1 MMEKQLI
8 ASLWLKNGKALSP
21 EDGLSVLSE
30 DPVSH
35 AVHLSDL
42 GADALIVKDLSSP
55 SDDRE
60 REQAVDCLRR
70 ICAECDSPVIADSVV
85 RKMEDAKKLLYAGCK
100 QVIMRLDGEAQSL
113 TECVQLFQ
121 ELSAK
126 FGKEKMILGYTS
138 PETVEKLDAGVKE
151 ACGALLL
158 TGAKTLQEV
167 RARMVKE
174 LPLIVELPE
183 CTFEDAV
190 EILGARHLTAV
201 CGAYVDR
208 NIERLQESKQTLA
221 EIGIDTTILKP
232 QYKWA
237 DFKTNGQGLLP
248 CVVQDYRTDEVL
260 MVAYMNEE
268 AYTQTI
274 RTGRMTYYSR
284 EREKL
289 WVKGEESGH
298 FQYVKQLT
306 ADCDLDTLLAKVK
319 QIGAACHTG
328 NRSCFFN
335 EVAKRPFQEKNPVKV
350 LESVYAVIEDRK
362 ANPREGSY
370 TNYLFDKGI
379 DKILKKLGEEATEIT
394 IAAKNPDVNELHYEI
409 ADYLYHLMVLMSE
422 RGITWDEITETL
434 ARR

>member
-1 MMEKQLI
+1 MEKKLI
-8 ASLWLKNGKALSP
+8 ATLCLRDAKVVSA
-21 EDGLSVLSE
+21 EDETKIIAE
-30 DPVSH
+30 DAVQE
-35 AVHLSDL
+35 AVHRADL
-42 GADALIVKDLSSP
+42 GADELIVRILDDAGNGQVPEDAYHTLRMICSA
-55 SDDRE
+55 SDIPVAGE
-60 REQAVDCLRR
+60 TKVLR
-70 ICAECDSPVIADSVV
+70 
-85 RKMEDAKKLLYAGCK
+85 MEDVKKILYTGCK
-100 QVIMRLDGEAQSL
+100 KAVL
-113 TECVQLFQ
+113 QLEEQ
-121 ELSAK
+121 EQTMAERMALFHEVSSK
-126 FGKEKMILGYTS
+126 FGKDRMIIRYTR
-138 PETVEKLDAGVKE
+138 PESVEKQSAVLADTA
-151 ACGALLL
+151 GALLL
-158 TGAKTLQEV
+158 AGAKTLQDV
-167 RARMVKE
+167 RARIVKG
-174 LPLIVELPE
+174 LPLAVALPE

-190 EILGARHLTAV
+190 ELLGEKNIIGV
-201 CGAYVDR
+201 CGPYVDNHADAITLR
-208 NIERLQESKQTLA
+208 KQMLS
-221 EIGIDTTILKP
+221 EIGMETLVLKP
-232 QYKWA
+232 QHSFR
-237 DFKTNGQGLLP
+237 DFKTNERGLLP
-248 CVVQDYRTDEVL
+248 VVVQDYRTDEVL

-306 ADCDLDTLLAKVK
+306 ADCDLDTLLARVK

-335 EVAKRPFQEKNPVKV
+335 EVAKRPFQEKNPLKV

-409 ADYLYHLMVLMSE
+409 ADYLYHLMVLMSC
-422 RGITWDEITETL
+422 RQVTWEEITETL
-434 ARR
+434 SRR

>member
-1 MMEKQLI
+1 MEKQLI
-8 ASLWLKNGKALSP
+8 AALRLKDQKLLST
-21 EDGLSVLSE
+21 EEEGRVIGE
-30 DPVSH
+30 DPVAY

-42 GADALIVKDLSSP
+42 GADELIIQDLSDVA
-55 SDDRE
+55 DDAARD
-60 REQAVDCLRR
+60 AAIDVIRR
-70 ICAECDSPVIADSVV
+70 ICAACDIPVTAESAI

-100 QVIMRLDGEAQSL
+100 KVALRLDAEGQPLAERM
-113 TECVQLFQ
+113 QLLK

-126 FGKEKMILGYTS
+126 FGKEKIIVRYTS
-138 PETVEKLDAGVKE
+138 KETAEKQEKALEELAS
-151 ACGALLL
+151 ALLL
-158 TGAKTLQEV
+158 TEAKTLQDV
-167 RARMVKE
+167 RAGMVKE
-174 LPLIVELPE
+174 MPLIVELPD
-183 CTFEDAV
+183 CSFEDAV
-190 EILGARHLTAV
+190 EIFGARNLAGVGGT
-201 CGAYVDR
+201 YVNR
-208 NIERLQESKQTLA
+208 NPERIQEKKQTLA
-221 EIGIDTTILKP
+221 EIGIDTCILKP

-237 DFKTNGQGLLP
+237 DFKKNAQGLLP
-248 CVVQDYRTDEVL
+248 VVVQDFRTLEVL

-274 RTGRMTYYSR
+274 RSGRMTYYSR

-298 FQYVKQLT
+298 TQYVKELT
-306 ADCDLDTLLAKVK
+306 ADCDLDTLLARVK

-335 EVAKRPFQEKNPVKV
+335 DVAKRPYQEKNPLKV
-350 LESVYAVIEDRK
+350 LESVYGVIEDRK
-362 ANPREGSY
+362 ENPKEGSY

-409 ADYLYHLMVLMSE
+409 ADYLYHLMVLMCE
-422 RGITWDEITETL
+422 RGVRWEEITDTL